1 LAGIPRECPYRREA
15 GLRTIGRRYNRKL
28 WIDTVIEA
36 AYPWGEQTQE
46 RRLRPRKGYAMLK
59 VITDDTEGQTPE
71 VTQTL
76 DELAREGARRMIAAA
91 LEAEVEQYVEALRP
105 LRDEN
110 GHALVV
116 RNGRSHHERTVHLGA
131 GRVKIQAPRVDDR
144 RPGHRFSSRILPPYM
159 RRSPRLEEAVP
170 VLYLRGLSTGD
181 FSEAMEALLGS
192 EASGFSATTITRL
205 LRVWQEEYRAWRKRS
220 LAGKEYVYLWA
231 DGVYFNIRLE
241 EDRLACLVIVGVLPD
256 GRKEVIALE
265 DGYRES
271 TESWASVLRDLKRR
285 GMKAPALAVG
295 DGNLG
300 FWAALRDVFPETKEQ
315 RCWKHKI
322 ANVLDK
328 LPKRLQP
335 RAKAQLHEIMYA
347 PDRESALAE
356 MAAFEEEYEA
366 RYTKAVETLLKDQE
380 SLLTFLDFP
389 AEHWLHLRT
398 TNPIEST
405 FATVKARTKKTKGAG
420 SRKAGLAM
428 AWKLLLAAQ
437 GRWRRVNAPHLV
449 ALVKAGV
456 DFPNGEA
463 KMLQCDP
470 EPEELFIPIPWILA
484 ADGMPIHKI

>member
-1 LAGIPRECPYRREA
+1 MFELTTGDAEG
-15 GLRTIGRRYNRKL
+15 
-28 WIDTVIEA
+28 
-36 AYPWGEQTQE
+36 QTQE
-46 RRLRPRKGYAMLK
+46 IA
-59 VITDDTEGQTPE
+59 QS
-71 VTQTL
+71 L

-91 LEAEVEQYVEALRP
+91 LEVEVAQYVEGLRHQ
-105 LRDEN
+105 RDEN

-116 RNGRSHHERTVHLGA
+116 RNGKSHHERTVQMGA
-131 GRVKIQAPRVDDR
+131 GSIKIRAPRVDDR
-144 RPGHRFSSRILPPYM
+144 RPEHRFTSKILPPYM

-181 FSEAMEALLGS
+181 FSEALEAILGS
-192 EASGFSATTITRL
+192 EAAGFSATTITRL
-205 LRVWQEEYRAWRKRS
+205 LNVWQEEYRAWRKRS
-220 LAGKEYVYLWA
+220 LAGKEYVYIWA

-285 GMKAPALAVG
+285 GMTAPLLAVG

-300 FWAALRDVFPETKEQ
+300 FWAALRDVFPETQEQ

-335 RAKAQLHEIMYA
+335 RAKEQLHEIMYA
-347 PDRESALAE
+347 PDRNSA
-356 MAAFEEEYEA
+356 MEEIDLFQKEFGQ
-366 RYTKAVETLLKDQE
+366 RYAKAVETLLKDQDRM
-380 SLLTFLDFP
+380 LTFFDFP

-428 AWKLLLAAQ
+428 AWKLLMAAQ
-437 GRWRRVNAPHLV
+437 ARWRRVNAPHLV

-456 DFPNGEA
+456 EFPNGEA
-463 KMLQCDP
+463 KMLQCDS
-470 EPEELFIPIPWILA
+470 EPEELFMPMPWIPA
-484 ADGMPIHKI
+484 ADGVPIHNI